1 MQQGA
6 VDDVEKAR
14 AEAARPDGVIVVNP
28 IGGSVA
34 DSFSFQS
41 DTTMAEGNFKLLVE
55 AQNSIDL
62 KGPNATM
69 LGDKAQGSASAS
81 GKAIIA
87 SQQGGMIALGDLT
100 DHLRHLDK
108 RVFRAIWNRIRQFW
122 TAEKWIRT
130 TDDERNVKWVAM
142 NVDPMRLQMMA
153 QQNPQMAERLKGA
166 VSSVAELDC
175 DIIIDEAPD
184 NLTPQLEQ
192 FQALVELKKMDMNGE
207 IPFRAIVEAIP
218 NLKNRQKFLEHMDQA
233 SQQQPAPPPELIKMQ
248 IDGEVKQQTAAHDA
262 QLAQQKLAV
271 DSELKQQELAAEIEL
286 QRAKVSAESNCSVRR
301 PLPRWRSSVMLRLQH
316 SLKGAAL
323 RLRRRRP
330 KTGVIAAAGR

>member
-1 MQQGA
+1 
-6 VDDVEKAR
+6 
-14 AEAARPDGVIVVNP
+14 
-28 IGGSVA
+28 
-34 DSFSFQS
+34 
-41 DTTMAEGNFKLLVE
+41 
-55 AQNSIDL
+55 
-62 KGPNATM
+62 
-69 LGDKAQGSASAS
+69 
-81 GKAIIA
+81 
-87 SQQGGMIALGDLT
+87 
-100 DHLRHLDK
+100 
-108 RVFRAIWNRIRQFW
+108 
-122 TAEKWIRT
+122 
-130 TDDERNVKWVAM
+130 
-142 NVDPMRLQMMA
+142 MRLQMMA

-233 SQQQPAPPPELIKMQ
+233 SQQQPAPPPELLKMQ

-286 QRAKVSAESNCSVRR
+286 QRAKVSAEIE
-301 PLPRWRSSVMLRLQH
+301 LQRE
-316 SLKGAAL
+316 K
-323 RLRRRRP
+323 
-330 KTGVIAAAGR
+330 AAAEMEIKRDVAAATFAERSRAAAQATPA